1 MTRSAA
7 GRRSLAKWYPVAR
20 AAGTKSPLTTAA
32 TPAPAAHVKWGVPE
46 NVCPGDCGSDTV
58 LPVTLAHSVDAIIGE
73 FAAALVSGRYLEVRV
88 SWSARSTL

>member
-1 MTRSAA
+1 
-7 GRRSLAKWYPVAR
+7 
-20 AAGTKSPLTTAA
+20 
-32 TPAPAAHVKWGVPE
+32 VKWGVPE